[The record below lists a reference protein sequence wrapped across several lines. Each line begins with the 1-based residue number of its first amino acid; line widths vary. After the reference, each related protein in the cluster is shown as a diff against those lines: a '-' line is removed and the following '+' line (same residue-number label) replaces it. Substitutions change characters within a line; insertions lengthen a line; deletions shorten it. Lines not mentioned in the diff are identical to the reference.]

1 MAVGCGRKYRM
12 MAISSLIGGAL
23 VHLTLG
29 TIYTYSNMAP
39 YIISYI
45 RNRSH
50 PTNLRGVDAP
60 WVFASAA
67 VGQSLSMY
75 FGGMLAQ
82 KLSVRLSTALGCS
95 ALVSGVM
102 LSYLTIKVSYWVF
115 LVTYGVMY
123 GVGAGLAYIG
133 PLYSVIRWF
142 PSHKGL
148 VNGIIV
154 AGYGGGALVFNFV
167 QTQYL
172 NPHNYSPTQVCH
184 DHSHERYFDNESL
197 LNRVPSSFLFLGG
210 IYFIIQFVGCLM
222 IFEPRKS
229 SGNRR
234 CAICC
239 DGSVD
244 PETDVLI
251 SPTTKDMMVS
261 PYNGYSSIPIDA
273 SYNSGNSNASY
284 LDSMAGYH
292 QALIPSNHKPTIV
305 GGKTP
310 QYLLVND
317 SYEQKKAREE
327 TLRSEHVIPDGHYTQ
342 ETPLSEQGQMEPVSM
357 RPIELLRDINF
368 YLLWL
373 MFLLNTEAV
382 IFVTSVNKF
391 FGETFVSSDRLLTT
405 VASVASGFN
414 AGGRIFWGV
423 ISDKGSFKLA
433 LVIMTCLTTVF
444 LSTFYLTKMADSSAL
459 YFIWTCMVFMCLGG
473 SYSIFPTAVCQL
485 FGPRHMAANYGML
498 FTAHAVSAITGALL
512 STSFSDS
519 VGWRG
524 SFLTIACF
532 SGMGFLLSLVVRER
546 KILRLVHQ

>member
-1 MAVGCGRKYRM
+1 MAISWGGKYRL
-12 MAISSLIGGAL
+12 MAISSLIGGVL

-45 RNRSH
+45 RNESH

-75 FGGMLAQ
+75 FGGLLAQ
-82 KLSVRLSTALGCS
+82 KFSVRLSTALGCI

-102 LSYLTIKVSYWVF
+102 LSFFTIKVSYWVF
-115 LVTYGVMY
+115 LVTYGVLY

-133 PLYSVIRWF
+133 PLYGVIRWF
-142 PSHKGL
+142 PTKKGL

-167 QTQYL
+167 QTLYL

-184 DHSHERYFDNESL
+184 DDSHEKYFDNESL
-197 LNRVPSSFLFLGG
+197 LKRVPSSFLFLGG

-222 IFEPRKS
+222 IFEPCKS
-229 SGNRR
+229 SSNRS
-234 CAICC
+234 CNCCC

-244 PETDVLI
+244 PETDSLI
-251 SPTTKDMMVS
+251 SPTSKDIMVS

-273 SYNSGNSNASY
+273 SYNSGNSNASF
-284 LDSMAGYH
+284 LDSVAGYH
-292 QALIPSNHKPTIV
+292 QVLIPSNQKHSIIA
-305 GGKTP
+305 GKSP

-327 TLRSEHVIPDGHYTQ
+327 TLRSEQVTPDGRYTQ
-342 ETPLSEQGQMEPVSM
+342 ENPVSEQGQLEPVSM
-357 RPIELLRDINF
+357 RPIELLKDMNF

-382 IFVTSVNKF
+382 VFVTSVNKF
-391 FGETFVSSDRLLTT
+391 FGETFVNSDRLLTI
-405 VASVASGFN
+405 VVSVGSGFN
-414 AGGRIFWGV
+414 AGGRIFWGIV
-423 ISDKGSFKLA
+423 SDKGSSKLA
-433 LVIMTCLTTVF
+433 LVIMTALTTIF
-444 LSTFYLTKMADSSAL
+444 LSTFYLTKVADSSEM
-459 YFIWTCMVFMCLGG
+459 YFIWTCMIFMCLGG
-473 SYSIFPTAVCQL
+473 NYSIFPTTMCQL

-498 FTAHAVSAITGALL
+498 FTAHA
-512 STSFSDS
+512 
-519 VGWRG
+519 
-524 SFLTIACF
+524 
-532 SGMGFLLSLVVRER
+532 LV
-546 KILRLVHQ
+546 

>member
-1 MAVGCGRKYRM
+1 MGRSYKL
-12 MAISSLIGGAL
+12 MAISSLIGGVL

-45 RNRSH
+45 RNQSH
-50 PTNLRGVDAP
+50 PTDLRGVDAP

-75 FGGMLAQ
+75 FGGLLAQ
-82 KLSVRLSTALGCS
+82 KLSVRLSTALGCV

-102 LSYLTIKVSYWVF
+102 LSYLTIKVTYWVF

-123 GVGAGLAYIG
+123 GIGAGLAYIG

-167 QTQYL
+167 QTEYL
-172 NPHNYSPTQVCH
+172 NPENHSPTQICH
-184 DHSHERYFDNESL
+184 DRSHERYFDNEAL

-229 SGNRR
+229 SRNRN
-234 CAICC
+234 CVSCC

-244 PETDVLI
+244 PETDALL
-251 SPTTKDMMVS
+251 SPATKDIVVS

-273 SYNSGNSNASY
+273 SHKSDGDASF
-284 LDSMAGYH
+284 LESVTGGH
-292 QALIPSNHKPTIV
+292 QALIPSNQKQFIA
-305 GGKTP
+305 GGSCP

-317 SYEQKKAREE
+317 SFEQLKAREE
-327 TLRSEHVIPDGHYTQ
+327 TLRSEQDGRYTQ
-342 ETPLSEQGQMEPVSM
+342 EIPLSEQGQMEPISM
-357 RPIELLRDINF
+357 RPVELLKDMNF
-368 YLLWL
+368 YLLWII
-373 MFLLNTEAV
+373 FLLNTEAV
-382 IFVTSVNKF
+382 VYVTSVNKF

-414 AGGRIFWGV
+414 AGGRIFWGLV
-423 ISDKGSFKLA
+423 SDKGSSKLA
-433 LVIMTCLTTVF
+433 LVIMSALTTIF
-444 LSTFYLTKMADSSAL
+444 LSTFYFVSMADSSVL
-459 YFIWTCMVFMCLGG
+459 YFIWSCMIFMCLGG
-473 SYSIFPTAVCQL
+473 NYSIFPTVTCQL

-498 FTAHAVSAITGALL
+498 FTAHAVSAVTGAVL

-524 SFLTIACF
+524 SFFTIAGF
-532 SGMGFLLSLVVRER
+532 SCTGFLLSLVIRER

>member
-1 MAVGCGRKYRM
+1 
-12 MAISSLIGGAL
+12 MAISSLIGGVL

-45 RNRSH
+45 RNQSH
-50 PTNLRGVDAP
+50 PTDLRGVDAP

-75 FGGMLAQ
+75 FGGVLAQ
-82 KLSVRLSTALGCS
+82 KFSVRLSTALGCV

-102 LSYLTIKVSYWVF
+102 LSYWTIKVTYWIF
-115 LVTYGVMY
+115 LVTYGVLY

-167 QTQYL
+167 QTEYL
-172 NPHNYSPTQVCH
+172 NHENYSPTQICH
-184 DHSHERYFDNESL
+184 DRSRERYFDNETL
-197 LNRVPSSFLFLGG
+197 LDRVPSSFLFLGG

-229 SGNRR
+229 SGNRN
-234 CAICC
+234 CVICC
-239 DGSVD
+239 DGPAD
-244 PETDVLI
+244 PEMDALL
-251 SPTTKDMMVS
+251 SPTTKDIVVS

-273 SYNSGNSNASY
+273 SYKSDGNASF
-284 LDSMAGYH
+284 LESVTGGQ
-292 QALIPSNHKPTIV
+292 QALIPSNQKQLIT
-305 GGKTP
+305 GGNCP

-317 SYEQKKAREE
+317 SCEQLKAREE
-327 TLRSEHVIPDGHYTQ
+327 TLRSEHVVPDSRYTQ
-342 ETPLSEQGQMEPVSM
+342 EIPLSEQGQLEPISM
-357 RPIELLRDINF
+357 RPAELLKDINF
-368 YLLWL
+368 YLLWM

-382 IFVTSVNKF
+382 VYVISVNKF
-391 FGETFVSSDRLLTT
+391 FGETFMSGDRLLTT

-414 AGGRIFWGV
+414 AGGRIFWGLV
-423 ISDKGSFKLA
+423 SDKASSKLA
-433 LVIMTCLTTVF
+433 LVIMSGLTTIF
-444 LSTFYLTKMADSSAL
+444 LSTFYFASIADSSVL
-459 YFIWTCMVFMCLGG
+459 YFIWSCMIFMCLGG
-473 SYSIFPTAVCQL
+473 NYSIFPTATCQL

-498 FTAHAVSAITGALL
+498 FTAHAVSAITGAVL

-519 VGWRG
+519 VGWYG
-524 SFLTIACF
+524 SFLTIAGF
-532 SGMGFLLSLVVRER
+532 SGAGFLLSLFVRER

>member
-1 MAVGCGRKYRM
+1 MASSWGRKYKM
-12 MAISSLIGGAL
+12 MAISSLIGGVL
-23 VHLTLG
+23 VHITLG

-50 PTNLRGVDAP
+50 PSDLRGVDAP

-75 FGGMLAQ
+75 FGGLLAQ
-82 KLSVRLSTALGCS
+82 KLSVRLSTALGCI
-95 ALVSGVM
+95 ALVSGVT
-102 LSYLTIKVSYWVF
+102 LSYFTIKMSYGVF

-167 QTQYL
+167 QTEYL
-172 NPHNYSPTQVCH
+172 NPHNYSPTKVCP
-184 DHSHERYFDNESL
+184 DRSHEKYFDNESL

-234 CAICC
+234 CAACC

-244 PETDVLI
+244 PEADALL
-251 SPTTKDMMVS
+251 SPTTKDVMVS
-261 PYNGYSSIPIDA
+261 PYNGYSPIPIDA
-273 SYNSGNSNASY
+273 SYNSANSSASF
-284 LDSMAGYH
+284 LDSVTGYH
-292 QALIPSNHKPTIV
+292 QALIPSHKQPIR
-305 GGKTP
+305 GGKSP

-327 TLRSEHVIPDGHYTQ
+327 TFRSDHVTPDNRYTQ
-342 ETPLSEQGQMEPVSM
+342 ETPLSEQGQTEPVSM
-357 RPIELLRDINF
+357 RPVELLKDINF
-368 YLLWL
+368 YLLCL

-382 IFVTSVNKF
+382 VFVTSVNKF
-391 FGETFVSSDRLLTT
+391 FGETFVESDKLLTT

-414 AGGRIFWGV
+414 AGGRIFWG
-423 ISDKGSFKLA
+423 IIADKGSSKLA
-433 LVIMTCLTTVF
+433 LVIMSALTTIF

-459 YFIWTCMVFMCLGG
+459 YFIWTCMIFMCLGG
-473 SYSIFPTAVCQL
+473 NYSIFPTATCQL
-485 FGPRHMAANYGML
+485 FGPRHMASNYGML
-498 FTAHAVSAITGALL
+498 FTAHAVSAVTGAVL
-512 STSFSDS
+512 STSFSES

-524 SFLTIACF
+524 SFLTVACF
-532 SGMGFLLSLVVRER
+532 SGLGFLLSLVVRER
-546 KILRLVHQ
+546 KILRLVHH